1 MHMKKGLFLGLI
13 AAVVMLASCN
23 KTLQKPDEITVN
35 PSPLV
40 LKGGKVDAAITG
52 TFPQKKFAKKG
63 VLTVTP
69 VLKYAGKEA
78 LGEPV
83 TYVGEKAKENGKTVS
98 YKNGGTYSQ
107 TCSFDYVPEMRVS
120 ELYLRFEAKVGKKV
134 IEIPDVKIAD
144 GVVTTPEL
152 AEAKDNKTA
161 GTPDKFQRVIQ
172 ELTEADIKFLI
183 QSAELRS
190 SETKS
195 ESVKALQAAIK
206 DAKANEKKE
215 ISKIEVSGYASP
227 DGGMDLNEKLAQ
239 NRQKAAANFLKKDL
253 KKNKVANGVEANIT
267 AEDWEGF
274 QKAMENSNMQDKDLV
289 LRVLSMYSDPEE
301 REAQIK
307 NLSSVYG
314 TIAEEILPAL
324 RRSRLILTTDLIG
337 KSDDEIREIAKNDP
351 AQLSVEE
358 LLYAATLT
366 NDKAEKKALYQKA
379 AELYNDYRAY
389 NSLGQLY
396 FEEGNIAEARRCYAK
411 ALDIQPNDPDVNYNA
426 GVAALADNDLDK
438 AEEYLGKAAGTKANL
453 NAALGTLYTKKG
465 DYAAAKKAYG
475 ETATN
480 NAAVQQIL
488 DEDYAAAA
496 KTLANVKEPNAT
508 TAYLKAVVGART
520 NDKAAVI
527 ENLKAA
533 VAQDAKLKVRAA
545 QDIEFAKFAE
555 DAEFQAIWDY
565 RPIYFD
571 EEKEARKDKRLA
583 RLRRGAFREEHEK
596 NMTIMKQKRQ
606 SKLLIW
612 FVLIGLLVFGIY
624 IFL

>member
-83 TYVGEKAKENGKTVS
+83 TYVGEKAKENGKTVN
-98 YKNGGTYSQ
+98 YKNCGTYSQ
-107 TCSFDYVPEMRVS
+107 TCSFDYVPEMCVS

-227 DGGMDLNEKLAQ
+227 DGGMDLNEQLAQ

-533 VAQDAKLKVRAA
+533 VAQDAKLKARAA

-555 DAEFQAIWDY
+555 DAEFQAIV
-565 RPIYFD
+565 
-571 EEKEARKDKRLA
+571 K
-583 RLRRGAFREEHEK
+583 
-596 NMTIMKQKRQ
+596 
-606 SKLLIW
+606 
-612 FVLIGLLVFGIY
+612 
-624 IFL
+624 

>member
-1 MHMKKGLFLGLI
+1 MKKGLFLGLI

-83 TYVGEKAKENGKTVS
+83 TYVGEKAKENGKTVN
-98 YKNGGTYSQ
+98 YRNGGKYTQ

-144 GVVTTPEL
+144 GVVSTPEL
-152 AEAKDNKTA
+152 AEAKDNKPA

-183 QSAELRS
+183 QSAALRS

-206 DAKANEKKE
+206 DAKDNEKKE
-215 ISKIEVSGYASP
+215 INKIEVSGYASP

-239 NRQKAAANFLKKDL
+239 NRQKAAANFLKKAL
-253 KKNKVANGVEANIT
+253 KKNKVANDVEANIT

-379 AELYNDYRAY
+379 AEIYNDYRAY
-389 NSLGQLY
+389 NNLGQLY

-411 ALDIQPNDPDVNYNA
+411 ALDIQPNDPDVNFNA

-438 AEEYLGKAAGTKANL
+438 AEAFFGKAAGTKANL

-496 KTLANVKEPNAT
+496 KTLANIKEPNAT

-533 VAQDAKLKVRAA
+533 VAQDAQLKARAA

-555 DAEFQAIWDY
+555 DAEFQAIV
-565 RPIYFD
+565 
-571 EEKEARKDKRLA
+571 K
-583 RLRRGAFREEHEK
+583 
-596 NMTIMKQKRQ
+596 
-606 SKLLIW
+606 
-612 FVLIGLLVFGIY
+612 
-624 IFL
+624 

>member
-13 AAVVMLASCN
+13 AAAVVLASCN
-23 KTLQKPDEITVN
+23 KTLPSPEQISVN
-35 PSPLV
+35 PNPLEKV
-40 LKGGKVDAAITG
+40 GGKVNAEITG

-69 VLKYAGKEA
+69 VLKYDGKEA

-83 TYVGEKAKENGKTVS
+83 TYVGEKAKENGKTVN
-98 YKNGGTYSQ
+98 YKNGGKYSQ
-107 TCSFDYVPEMRVS
+107 SCSFDYVPAMRKS

-144 GVVTTPEL
+144 GVVATSEL

-195 ESVKALQAAIK
+195 ENVKALQAAIK
-206 DAKANEKKE
+206 DAKEAERKE
-215 ISKIEVSGYASP
+215 ISKIEVAGYASP

-253 KKNKVANGVEANIT
+253 KKNKVANAVESKIT

-337 KSDDEIREIAKNDP
+337 KSDDEIRELAKKDP

-366 NDKAEKKALYQKA
+366 NDKAEKMAIYKKA
-379 AELYNDYRAY
+379 AEQYNDYRAY
-389 NSLGQLY
+389 NGMGQLY

-411 ALDIQPNDPDVNYNA
+411 ALEIQPNDPDVNYNA
-426 GVAALADNDLDK
+426 GVAAMADGDLAK

-453 NAALGTLYTKKG
+453 QAALGTLYTQKG
-465 DYAAAKKAYG
+465 DYNAAKKAYG
-475 ETATN
+475 QSATN

-496 KTLANVKEPNAT
+496 KTLDAVKEPNAT

-520 NDKAAVI
+520 NDKAAVYA
-527 ENLKAA
+527 NLKSAI
-533 VAQDAKLKVRAA
+533 AQDAKLKARAA

-555 DAEFQAIWDY
+555 DAEFQAIV
-565 RPIYFD
+565 
-571 EEKEARKDKRLA
+571 K
-583 RLRRGAFREEHEK
+583 
-596 NMTIMKQKRQ
+596 
-606 SKLLIW
+606 
-612 FVLIGLLVFGIY
+612 
-624 IFL
+624 

>member
-40 LKGGKVDAAITG
+40 LKGGKVNAEITG

-83 TYVGEKAKENGKTVS
+83 TYVGEKAKENGKTVN
-98 YKNGGTYSQ
+98 YRNGGKYTQ
-107 TCSFDYVPEMRVS
+107 TCSFNYVPEMRVS

-183 QSAELRS
+183 QSSALRS

-206 DAKANEKKE
+206 DAKGNEKKE
-215 ISKIEVSGYASP
+215 INKIEVSGYASP

-253 KKNKVANGVEANIT
+253 KKNKVANDVEANIT
-267 AEDWEGF
+267 AEDWDGF

-337 KSDDEIREIAKNDP
+337 KSDEEIGALAKNDP

-379 AELYNDYRAY
+379 AEIYNDYRAY

-396 FEEGNIAEARRCYAK
+396 FEEGNITEARRCYAK
-411 ALDIQPNDPDVNYNA
+411 ALEIQPNDPDVNYNA

-438 AEEYLGKAAGTKANL
+438 AEEFFGKAAGTKANL

-488 DEDYAAAA
+488 DEDYAAAS
-496 KTLANVKEPNAT
+496 KTLANIKEPNAT

-533 VAQDAKLKVRAA
+533 VAQDAQLKARAA

-555 DAEFQAIWDY
+555 DAEFQAVV
-565 RPIYFD
+565 
-571 EEKEARKDKRLA
+571 K
-583 RLRRGAFREEHEK
+583 
-596 NMTIMKQKRQ
+596 
-606 SKLLIW
+606 
-612 FVLIGLLVFGIY
+612 
-624 IFL
+624 

>member
-1 MHMKKGLFLGLI
+1 
-13 AAVVMLASCN
+13 
-23 KTLQKPDEITVN
+23 
-35 PSPLV
+35 
-40 LKGGKVDAAITG
+40 
-52 TFPQKKFAKKG
+52 
-63 VLTVTP
+63 
-69 VLKYAGKEA
+69 
-78 LGEPV
+78 
-83 TYVGEKAKENGKTVS
+83 
-98 YKNGGTYSQ
+98 
-107 TCSFDYVPEMRVS
+107 
-120 ELYLRFEAKVGKKV
+120 
-134 IEIPDVKIAD
+134 
-144 GVVTTPEL
+144 
-152 AEAKDNKTA
+152 
-161 GTPDKFQRVIQ
+161 
-172 ELTEADIKFLI
+172 
-183 QSAELRS
+183 
-190 SETKS
+190 
-195 ESVKALQAAIK
+195 
-206 DAKANEKKE
+206 
-215 ISKIEVSGYASP
+215 
-227 DGGMDLNEKLAQ
+227 
-239 NRQKAAANFLKKDL
+239 
-253 KKNKVANGVEANIT
+253 
-267 AEDWEGF
+267 
-274 QKAMENSNMQDKDLV
+274 MENSNMQDKDLV

-379 AELYNDYRAY
+379 AEIYNDYRAY
-389 NSLGQLY
+389 NNLGQLY

-411 ALDIQPNDPDVNYNA
+411 ALEIQPNDPDVNFNA

-438 AEEYLGKAAGTKANL
+438 AEAFFGKAAGTKANL

-488 DEDYAAAA
+488 DENYAAAA
-496 KTLANVKEPNAT
+496 KTLANIKEPNAT

-533 VAQDAKLKVRAA
+533 VAQDAQLKARAA

-555 DAEFQAIWDY
+555 DAEFQAIV
-565 RPIYFD
+565 
-571 EEKEARKDKRLA
+571 K
-583 RLRRGAFREEHEK
+583 
-596 NMTIMKQKRQ
+596 
-606 SKLLIW
+606 
-612 FVLIGLLVFGIY
+612 
-624 IFL
+624 

>member
-1 MHMKKGLFLGLI
+1 MKKGLFLSLI
-13 AAVVMLASCN
+13 AAVALLASCN
-23 KTLQKPDEITVN
+23 KSLPNPEQISVN

-40 LKGGKVDAAITG
+40 KVGNKVDAEITG
-52 TFPQKKFAKKG
+52 TFPEKKFAKKG

-69 VLKYAGKEA
+69 VLKFEGQEVV
-78 LGEPV
+78 GEPV
-83 TYVGEKAKENGKTVS
+83 TYVGEKAKENGKTVN
-98 YKNGGTYSQ
+98 YRNGGKYSQ
-107 TCSFDYVPEMRVS
+107 SCSFDYVPAMRKS

-134 IEIPDVKIAD
+134 IEIPDLKIAD
-144 GVVTTPEL
+144 GVVATDEL
-152 AEAKDNKTA
+152 ADARDNKSAT
-161 GTPDKFQRVIQ
+161 TPDKFQRVIQ

-195 ESVKALQAAIK
+195 ESVKGLQAALK
-206 DAKANEKKE
+206 DAKDNEKKE
-215 ISKIEVSGYASP
+215 INKIEVSGYASP

-253 KKNKVANGVEANIT
+253 KKNKVNNAIESNIT

-289 LRVLSMYSDPEE
+289 LRVLAMYSDPEE

-307 NLSSVYG
+307 NLSAVYG
-314 TIAEEILPAL
+314 TIKDEILPAL
-324 RRSRLILTTDLIG
+324 RRSRLILTTNLIG
-337 KSDDEIREIAKNDP
+337 KTDDEIRELAKNDP

-366 NDKAEKKALYQKA
+366 NDRAEKTALYAKA
-379 AELYNDYRAY
+379 ADIYNDYRAW

-396 FEEGNIAEARRCYAK
+396 LEDGNIAEARRCFGH
-411 ALDIQPNDPDVNYNA
+411 ALEIQPNDPDVNYNA
-426 GVAALADNDLDK
+426 GIAAMADGDLEK
-438 AEEYLGKAAGTKANL
+438 AEEYLGKAAGTKGNL

-465 DYAAAKKAYG
+465 DYAAAKKAYADN
-475 ETATN
+475 ATN

-488 DEDYAAAA
+488 SEDYAGAA

-527 ENLKAA
+527 ENLKSAI
-533 VAQDAKLKVRAA
+533 AQDAALKNRAA

-555 DAEFQAIWDY
+555 EAEFQAIV
-565 RPIYFD
+565 
-571 EEKEARKDKRLA
+571 K
-583 RLRRGAFREEHEK
+583 
-596 NMTIMKQKRQ
+596 
-606 SKLLIW
+606 
-612 FVLIGLLVFGIY
+612 
-624 IFL
+624 

>member
-1 MHMKKGLFLGLI
+1 MKKGLFLGLI

-83 TYVGEKAKENGKTVS
+83 TYVGEKAKENGKTVN
-98 YKNGGTYSQ
+98 YRNGGKYTQ
-107 TCSFDYVPEMRVS
+107 TCSFNYVPEMRVS

-183 QSAELRS
+183 QSSALRS

-206 DAKANEKKE
+206 DAKDNEKKE
-215 ISKIEVSGYASP
+215 INKIEISGYASP

-253 KKNKVANGVEANIT
+253 KKNKVANDVEANIT
-267 AEDWEGF
+267 AEDWDGF
-274 QKAMENSNMQDKDLV
+274 RKAMENSNMQDKDLV

-337 KSDDEIREIAKNDP
+337 KSDEEISALAKNDP

-379 AELYNDYRAY
+379 AEIYNDYRAY

-396 FEEGNIAEARRCYAK
+396 FEEGNITEARRCYAK
-411 ALDIQPNDPDVNYNA
+411 ALEIQPNDPDVNYNA

-438 AEEYLGKAAGTKANL
+438 AEEFFGKAAGTKANL

-488 DEDYAAAA
+488 DEDYAAAS
-496 KTLANVKEPNAT
+496 KTLANIKEPNAT

-533 VAQDAKLKVRAA
+533 VAQDAQLKARAA

-555 DAEFQAIWDY
+555 DAEFQAIV
-565 RPIYFD
+565 
-571 EEKEARKDKRLA
+571 K
-583 RLRRGAFREEHEK
+583 
-596 NMTIMKQKRQ
+596 
-606 SKLLIW
+606 
-612 FVLIGLLVFGIY
+612 
-624 IFL
+624 